1 MICACEA
8 RCIFAMAVSLIKPIL
23 VEKVSIKVTECVPM
37 SKYTQV
43 LDKSV
48 NFKPK
53 NRGLSSRDK

>member
-1 MICACEA
+1 MYFCYG
-8 RCIFAMAVSLIKPIL
+8 SKPDKTNFRRKG
-23 VEKVSIKVTECVPM
+23 VNKVTEYVLM

-48 NFKPK
+48 NFKPA